1 MRRDGARLAAGE
13 AGGGR
18 GWWRARLAAG
28 EEVRVRGPRTI
39 AALCCGAAASLVRR
53 LDPLLEGG
61 HEAVPRLQRLLDL
74 GVVDLVGREGQIILI
89 NTH

>member
-1 MRRDGARLAAGE
+1 M
-13 AGGGR
+13 
-18 GWWRARLAAG
+18 
-28 EEVRVRGPRTI
+28 RGPRTI

-74 GVVDLVGREGQIILI
+74 GVVDLVGRECQLYSLTLI
-89 NTH
+89 DTSYLGVVDLVSRECAGVGALPAS

>member
-1 MRRDGARLAAGE
+1 M
-13 AGGGR
+13 
-18 GWWRARLAAG
+18 
-28 EEVRVRGPRTI
+28 RGPRTI

-89 NTH
+89 TLIDTSYLGVVDLVSRECAGVGALPAS